1 MGEFGSNRAA
11 WLIAGF
17 LGRKFMKD
25 FLGRWSV
32 IPVLAV
38 AACLWNKWR
47 ARQLEGK
54 LEQCKLEEVRRST
67 RRQLQLLRKKSAAG
81 ALPPRAAAGCTSVSR
96 QRQQQQQRRPG
107 DRLGGIPSASISTTP
122 KQQEAQRQ
130 HLSPTAAAA
139 AAAAASAGAGTTA
152 ASAAPKDALA
162 SELWAWLGGVGS
174 GRRSC
179 SADRP
184 KCSSSQR
191 SGGGGGGGGG
201 NGEWRGAFYNRMG
214 NLPRRNAFK
223 TARGKVYLRGGR
235 IGSGGTRGGAQAPPL
250 GGLAS
255 VREEDEGVAVVAT

>member
-81 ALPPRAAAGCTSVSR
+81 ALPPRAAAGCTSVLR

-139 AAAAASAGAGTTA
+139 AAASAAGGGATA

-191 SGGGGGGGGG
+191 SGGGSGGS
-201 NGEWRGAFYNRMG
+201 GEWRGAFYNRMG

-235 IGSGGTRGGAQAPPL
+235 IGSGGTREGAQAPPL

-255 VREEDEGVAVVAT
+255 VREEDEGVPVVST

>member
-81 ALPPRAAAGCTSVSR
+81 ALPPRAAAGCTSVLR
-96 QRQQQQQRRPG
+96 QRQEQRRPG
-107 DRLGGIPSASISTTP
+107 DRLGGIPSASISTNP
-122 KQQEAQRQ
+122 KQQQAQRQ

-139 AAAAASAGAGTTA
+139 ATAAASSSSSGVA
-152 ASAAPKDALA
+152 AAPKDALA

-191 SGGGGGGGGG
+191 AGGGGGGS
-201 NGEWRGAFYNRMG
+201 GEWRGAFYNRMG

-255 VREEDEGVAVVAT
+255 VREEDEGVAIVAT